1 MRMLHYG
8 DYFDLQTSNFLCKY
22 LGSSTVFV
30 CVCVCVHTAKVQPG
44 EIVLVHAG
52 ASGVGTAAIQLLRL
66 THAISVVTAGSAEKL
81 QMTRNLGAAAAFNY
95 KDEDFAERVLEF
107 TKGN

>member
-1 MRMLHYG
+1 M
-8 DYFDLQTSNFLCKY
+8 
-22 LGSSTVFV
+22 
-30 CVCVCVHTAKVQPG
+30 CVHTAKVQPG
-44 EIVLVHAG
+44 ETVLVHAG

-66 THAISVVTAGSAEKL
+66 TQAIPVVTAGTPEKL

-95 KDEDFAERVLEF
+95 KDEDFAERVLDF